1 VREVTLYAALI
12 PLSFL
17 LAGATFFALFFINAP
32 YGRHIRQGWG
42 LLVSKRL
49 GWLVMEAPSAMIFAA
64 LFLLGS
70 APRNLTAF
78 AFLGMWEAH
87 YLHRAFIYP
96 FRITDGRR
104 MMPVLIPIMGFV
116 FNAGNA
122 YINGRYLFS
131 LSEGYALNWL
141 ADSRFITGLAL
152 FIIGYVSNRWA
163 DQTLLRLRTFGETG
177 YKIPYGGL
185 FEWVS
190 CPNYLGE
197 IIEWSGWAIATWS
210 LPGLSFAV
218 WTIANLAPRARAH
231 HAWYKAR
238 FPDYP
243 KERKAL
249 IPGIW

>member
-1 VREVTLYAALI
+1 MYAALI

-17 LAGATFFALFFINAP
+17 LAGATFFALFFVNAP

-49 GWLVMEAPSAMIFAA
+49 GWLVMEAPAAMIFAA

-70 APRNLTAF
+70 APRNLTAL

-96 FRITDGRR
+96 FRITDGRKI
-104 MMPVLIPIMGFV
+104 MPVFIPIMGFV

-141 ADSRFITGLAL
+141 ADPRFITGLAL
-152 FIIGYVSNRWA
+152 FIIGYVSNQWA
-163 DQTLLRLRTFGETG
+163 DQILLRLRTSGETG

-231 HAWYKAR
+231 HAWYRAS